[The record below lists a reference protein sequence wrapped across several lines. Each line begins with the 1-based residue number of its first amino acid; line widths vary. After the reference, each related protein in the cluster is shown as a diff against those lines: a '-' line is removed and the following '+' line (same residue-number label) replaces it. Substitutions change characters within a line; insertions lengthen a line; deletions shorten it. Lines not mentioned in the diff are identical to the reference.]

1 MDSEEGQRMFDE
13 YLYYLQES
21 WRCLKML
28 SLMKKYTKR
37 DLGFDI
43 EFVLSKLKDEIE
55 KVKNN
60 D

>member
-1 MDSEEGQRMFDE
+1 MFDE

-21 WRCLKML
+21 WRYLKIL
-28 SLMKKYTKR
+28 SIMKKYTKH
-37 DLGFDI
+37 DLDFDI

-55 KVKNN
+55 KEKNN